1 MRLFLAL
8 LIIPLI
14 EITLF
19 VQIGGAIGLFWT
31 IAIVILTA
39 LLGASLLRSQGIQT
53 VNRLQKSLQ
62 NPQDITTTL
71 ADAVVIAICGIFLM
85 TPGFFTDALGLLFLI
100 PSVRHGTFQLLKNR
114 ITATSY
120 YGNASSPRDDIIDA
134 EYTDLDPNEPR
145 SNRTPLKRRD

>member
-14 EITLF
+14 EIALF

-31 IAIVILTA
+31 ITIVVLTA
-39 LLGASLLRSQGIQT
+39 LLGATLLRSQGVQT
-53 VNRLQKSLQ
+53 IGRLQQSLQ
-62 NPQDITTTL
+62 NAQDPTGIL

-100 PSVRHGTFQLLKNR
+100 PTIRHGAFRMLQNQFISTTYHGN
-114 ITATSY
+114 ATS
-120 YGNASSPRDDIIDA
+120 AHDDIIDA
-134 EYTDLDPNEPR
+134 EYTDLDPDDLHSRHP
-145 SNRTPLKRRD
+145 PLERRD